1 MEVTASSLS
10 SMGDSGLVGV
20 LSGGDGMDESVGVG
34 TGAPAGGTTMEKA
47 DMLDI
52 FWQGEWLLVR
62 LEELW

>member
-1 MEVTASSLS
+1 MMEVTASSLS

-34 TGAPAGGTTMEKA
+34 TGAPVDGTTMEKA

-52 FWQGEWLLVR
+52 LRMGEWLLVK
-62 LEELW
+62 LGG